1 MNAAALGNLLLTEVK
16 LLAGCP
22 QVYPKVAHERD
33 R

>member
-16 LLAGCP
+16 LFTGSP
-22 QVYPKVAHERD
+22 QVYPKVAHEGD